1 MFCLELLKLPLRAPM
16 ISVLF
21 AVAMVMGH
29 QWSMLQLQL
38 LHSGTIP
45 LELLIAAELF
55 QLMAVLVICTMP
67 ELLMQKVSLVM
78 ASSRV
83 MTLMVT
89 LLTVILIG
97 IYLLRLNL
105 LSDLLILASALLLA
119 RLDLVRLGVMT
130 APQRSL
136 LLLGFVLV
144 AGIGLGHC
152 LTHPMGTVIAA
163 GPIAA

>member
-1 MFCLELLKLPLRAPM
+1 MGPFELLRLPLRAPM

-21 AVAMVMGH
+21 AVAVVMGH
-29 QWSMLQLQL
+29 QWSMAQMQLF
-38 LHSGTIP
+38 HSRTIS

-55 QLMAVLVICTMP
+55 QLVAVLVICTMP
-67 ELLMQKVSLVM
+67 ELLMQRISMVM

-83 MTLMVT
+83 MTLLVT
-89 LLTVILIG
+89 LLSVIVLG

-105 LSDLLILASALLLA
+105 LSELLILASALLLA

-130 APQRSL
+130 SPQRS

-152 LTHPMGTVIAA
+152 LPHPMGTAIAP
-163 GPIAA
+163 GPIVA

>member
-1 MFCLELLKLPLRAPM
+1 MGPFELLKLPLRAPM

-21 AVAMVMGH
+21 VVAVVMGH
-29 QWSMLQLQL
+29 RWSMAQMQL
-38 LHSGTIP
+38 LHSSTIP
-45 LELLIAAELF
+45 LEFLMAAELF
-55 QLMAVLVICTMP
+55 LLVAVLAICTMP
-67 ELLMQKVSLVM
+67 ELLMQRISMVM

-83 MTLMVT
+83 MTLLVT
-89 LLTVILIG
+89 LFSVIVLG

-130 APQRSL
+130 SPQRSL

-152 LTHPMGTVIAA
+152 LPHSMGTVIAP
-163 GPIAA
+163 GPITA

>member
-1 MFCLELLKLPLRAPM
+1 MGPFELLKLPLRAPM

-21 AVAMVMGH
+21 VVAVVMGH
-29 QWSMLQLQL
+29 QWSMAQMQL
-38 LHSGTIP
+38 LHSPTIS

-67 ELLMQKVSLVM
+67 ELLMQRISLVM

-83 MTLMVT
+83 MTLLVT
-89 LLTVILIG
+89 LLTVMLSE
-97 IYLLRLNL
+97 LFVEANL
-105 LSDLLILASALLLA
+105 LSELLILASALLLA

-130 APQRSL
+130 SPQRSL

-152 LTHPMGTVIAA
+152 LPHPMGTVLAP
-163 GPIAA
+163 GPIVA

>member
-1 MFCLELLKLPLRAPM
+1 MDRFELLKLPLRAPM

-21 AVAMVMGH
+21 AVAVVMGH
-29 QWSMLQLQL
+29 HWSMAQMQL
-38 LHSGTIP
+38 LHSPKIS

-67 ELLMQKVSLVM
+67 EFLMQRITFVM

-83 MTLMVT
+83 MTLLVT
-89 LLTVILIG
+89 LLTVIVIG

-130 APQRSL
+130 SPQRSL
-136 LLLGFVLV
+136 LLLGFVLI

-152 LTHPMGTVIAA
+152 LPHPLGAVVAPGPRAA
-163 GPIAA
+163 

>member
-1 MFCLELLKLPLRAPM
+1 MARFELLKLPLRAPM

-29 QWSMLQLQL
+29 QWSMVQLQL
-38 LHSGTIP
+38 FHSGAIP

-67 ELLMQKVSLVM
+67 EFLMQRISLIM

-83 MTLMVT
+83 MMLLVT
-89 LLTVILIG
+89 LLMVIVLG

-105 LSDLLILASALLLA
+105 LSDLMILASALLLA

-152 LTHPMGTVIAA
+152 LPHLIETVIAA

>member
-1 MFCLELLKLPLRAPM
+1 MGPIELLKLPLRAPM

-21 AVAMVMGH
+21 AVAVVMGH
-29 QWSMLQLQL
+29 QWSMAQMRL
-38 LHSGTIP
+38 LHSSTIS
-45 LELLIAAELF
+45 LEFLIAAELF
-55 QLMAVLVICTMP
+55 QLVAVLVICTMP
-67 ELLMQKVSLVM
+67 ELLMQRISMVM

-83 MTLMVT
+83 MTLLVT
-89 LLTVILIG
+89 LFSVIVLG

-130 APQRSL
+130 SPQRSL

-152 LTHPMGTVIAA
+152 LPHSMGTVIAPV
-163 GPIAA
+163 PITA

>member
-1 MFCLELLKLPLRAPM
+1 MGPIELLKLPLRAPM

-21 AVAMVMGH
+21 AIAVVMGH
-29 QWSMLQLQL
+29 QWSMAQMQL
-38 LHSGTIP
+38 LHSSTIA
-45 LELLIAAELF
+45 LEFLIAAELF
-55 QLMAVLVICTMP
+55 QLVAVLAICTMP
-67 ELLMQKVSLVM
+67 ELLMQRISMVM

-83 MTLMVT
+83 MTLLVT
-89 LLTVILIG
+89 LFSVIVLG

-130 APQRSL
+130 SPQRSL

-152 LTHPMGTVIAA
+152 LPHSMGTVIAP
-163 GPIAA
+163 GPITA

>member
-1 MFCLELLKLPLRAPM
+1 MGCFGLLNLPLRAPM
-16 ISVLF
+16 LNVLF
-21 AVAMVMGH
+21 GVAVVMGH
-29 QWSMLQLQL
+29 QWSMAQIQFV
-38 LHSGTIP
+38 HSRTIP
-45 LELLIAAELF
+45 LELLFVAEGV
-55 QLMAVLVICTMP
+55 QLLAVLVICTMP
-67 ELLMQKVSLVM
+67 ELLMQRLSLVM

-83 MTLMVT
+83 MTLLVT
-89 LLTVILIG
+89 LLMVIVLG

-130 APQRSL
+130 DPRRSL

-152 LTHPMGTVIAA
+152 LPHPLDAVVAPGPRTV
-163 GPIAA
+163 

>member
-1 MFCLELLKLPLRAPM
+1 MGPIELLKLPLRAPM

-21 AVAMVMGH
+21 AVAAVMGH
-29 QWSMLQLQL
+29 RWSMAQMQL
-38 LHSGTIP
+38 LHSSTIA
-45 LELLIAAELF
+45 LEFLIAAELL
-55 QLMAVLVICTMP
+55 QLVAVLAICTMP
-67 ELLMQKVSLVM
+67 ELLMQRISMVM

-83 MTLMVT
+83 MTLLVT
-89 LLTVILIG
+89 LFSVIVLG

-130 APQRSL
+130 SPQRSL

-152 LTHPMGTVIAA
+152 LPHSMGTVIAP
-163 GPIAA
+163 GPITA

>member
-1 MFCLELLKLPLRAPM
+1 MVRFELLKLPLRAPM

-21 AVAMVMGH
+21 AVAVVMGH
-29 QWSMLQLQL
+29 QWSIAQMQL
-38 LHSGTIP
+38 LHSPKIS

-67 ELLMQKVSLVM
+67 DLLMRRLSLVM

-83 MTLMVT
+83 MTLLVT
-89 LLTVILIG
+89 LLMVIVLG

-130 APQRSL
+130 APWRSL

-152 LTHPMGTVIAA
+152 LPHPLGAVVAP
-163 GPIAA
+163 GPRVV

>member
-1 MFCLELLKLPLRAPM
+1 MAPFELLKLPLRAPM
-16 ISVLF
+16 INVLF
-21 AVAMVMGH
+21 AVAVVMGH
-29 QWSMLQLQL
+29 QWSMAQMQL
-38 LHSGTIP
+38 LNSSTIS
-45 LELLIAAELF
+45 LEFLIAAELF
-55 QLMAVLVICTMP
+55 QLVAVLVIFNMP
-67 ELLMQKVSLVM
+67 ELLMQRMSMVM

-83 MTLMVT
+83 MTLLVT
-89 LLTVILIG
+89 LFWVIVLG

-130 APQRSL
+130 SPQRSL

-152 LTHPMGTVIAA
+152 LPHSLGTVIAP

>member
-1 MFCLELLKLPLRAPM
+1 MGPFELLKLPLRAPM
-16 ISVLF
+16 FSVLF
-21 AVAMVMGH
+21 VVAVVMGH
-29 QWSMLQLQL
+29 QWSMAQMQL
-38 LHSGTIP
+38 LHSPTIS

-55 QLMAVLVICTMP
+55 QLVAVLVICTMP
-67 ELLMQKVSLVM
+67 ELLMQRISMVM

-83 MTLMVT
+83 MTLLVT
-89 LLTVILIG
+89 LLSVIVLG

-105 LSDLLILASALLLA
+105 LSELLILASALLLA

-130 APQRSL
+130 SPQRSL

-152 LTHPMGTVIAA
+152 LPHPMGTAIAP
-163 GPIAA
+163 GPIVA

>member
-1 MFCLELLKLPLRAPM
+1 
-16 ISVLF
+16 
-21 AVAMVMGH
+21 
-29 QWSMLQLQL
+29 
-38 LHSGTIP
+38 
-45 LELLIAAELF
+45 
-55 QLMAVLVICTMP
+55 MP
-67 ELLMQKVSLVM
+67 ELLMQRISMVM

-83 MTLMVT
+83 MTLLVT
-89 LLTVILIG
+89 LFSVIVFG

-130 APQRSL
+130 SPKHSL

-152 LTHPMGTVIAA
+152 LGTVIAP
-163 GPIAA
+163 GPITA